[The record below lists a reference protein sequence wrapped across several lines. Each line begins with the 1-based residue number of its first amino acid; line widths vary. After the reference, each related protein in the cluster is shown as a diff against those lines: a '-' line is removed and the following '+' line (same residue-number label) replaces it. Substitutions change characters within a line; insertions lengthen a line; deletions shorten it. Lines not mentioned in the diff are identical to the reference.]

1 MPLQLAGPAAFP
13 LDRMLA
19 ILGALLEEYDADM
32 RPPAPQYQIPGE
44 YTDAEIGR
52 VAVYGAISRLTKI
65 RLLDR
70 TTPNERL
77 DGPPMFKARI
87 THEVALELAKQLGL
101 PLNDL
106 LYEQM

>member
-19 ILGALLEEYDADM
+19 ILGALLEEYDADT

-52 VAVYGAISRLTKI
+52 VAVYGAISQLTKI

-70 TTPNERL
+70 TTPSERL